1 MAMLKNRPP
10 SYHRH
15 NAFGQAIVTINDR
28 HQHFGNDRS
37 LESQTQD
44 RRLFAKWAAVG
55 RPPPLKQT
63 NAETLRQNLRLNEPA
78 MGFLEHAHSPLKN
91 RPLRRPVLLRRCGR

>member
-1 MAMLKNRPP
+1 MATLKNRPP

-28 HQHFGNDRS
+28 HQHLGNDRS

-44 RRLFAKWAAVG
+44 RGSSGSGQPWG
-55 RPPPLKQT
+55 D
-63 NAETLRQNLRLNEPA
+63 
-78 MGFLEHAHSPLKN
+78 
-91 RPLRRPVLLRRCGR
+91 RRH